1 MSSKLLT
8 KSSIEN
14 AIRDYDNGERPFRYT
29 KPKSWYIKGSTKTL
43 YPLKYIYAMVIGSPP
58 SSFNSSK
65 PISEFPAYGFQPIR
79 KTEDPNE
86 EFERKV
92 IASLKDSKGRAA
104 RLKEADPIP
113 LTKIVST
120 VVFIRN
126 PDVVAEVLAQAKGV
140 CSLCNQ
146 KAPFTRKKDQTPY
159 LEVHHRKRLA
169 DGGADTVANAIAICP
184 NCHRKAHHG

>member
-8 KSSIEN
+8 KSSIEK

-29 KPKSWYIKGSTKTL
+29 KPKSWYIKGSKKNL
-43 YPLKYIYAMVIGSPP
+43 YPLKYIYAMAIGSPP

-92 IASLKDSKGRAA
+92 LASLKDSKGRAA
-104 RLKEADPIP
+104 RLKEAAAIP
-113 LTKIVST
+113 VTRIVST
-120 VVFIRN
+120 IVFIRN
-126 PDVVAEVLAQAKGV
+126 PDVVAEVLAQANGV

-146 KAPFTRKKDQTPY
+146 RAPFKRKKDQSPY

-169 DGGADTVANAIAICP
+169 DGGEDTVANAIAVCP